1 MTRIDLKK
9 TWNGDIVKIKGK
21 KVVSS
26 STYEIGLVVEGEA
39 KELCARRY
47 GYLAASI
54 NTQSKEKGTELES
67 PTKYGIKQIMTIGG
81 DVSTFK
87 KITKPTD
94 DLETDVGTAVDYAPH
109 IEWGTIKMDAQPF
122 LRPAFQLAQGKVI
135 PIIKAKGKY
144 HFAEFLIQHEQYLQ
158 SKGI

>member
-1 MTRIDLKK
+1 MTRIDTK
-9 TWNGDIVKIKGK
+9 TIWNGDIVKIQGK
-21 KVVSS
+21 KVVKS
-26 STYEIGLVVEGEA
+26 STYEIGLVIEGQA
-39 KELCARRY
+39 KELCPVRY
-47 GYLAASI
+47 GYLKASI
-54 NTQSKEKGTELES
+54 NTQSKDEGTELES
-67 PTKYGIKQIMTIGG
+67 PAKYGIKQIKTIGG

-94 DLETDVGTAVDYAPH
+94 DLETDVGTAVEYGPH

-135 PIIKAKGKY
+135 PIIKAEGKY
-144 HFAEFLIQHEQYLQ
+144 HFVEFLVQHEQYLQ